1 MDTPAGGIYALESIV
16 AAEVCPNV
24 YIELSTLT
32 PHAVLEVLQHI
43 SPDRLM
49 AGSDLPESLETE
61 IGKIEGLPISDAD
74 KRRILWQTPIAV
86 FGD

>member
-1 MDTPAGGIYALESIV
+1 M
-16 AAEVCPNV
+16 CPNI

-32 PHAVLEVLQHI
+32 PHAVLEVLQHVG
-43 SPDRLM
+43 SDRLM

-61 IGKIEGLPISDAD
+61 ISKIEGLPIPDAD
-74 KRRILWQTPIAV
+74 KRRILWQTPTMV